1 MSVAKSKLELSSK
14 SEDLNA
20 SMKTKSVRDWTGNSA
35 KLKRMSAK
43 RSANFSKNKKPK
55 RRMRE
60 RLKRKRRRSKSKLK
74 RLIMEKRRRNLQRS

>member
-43 RSANFSKNKKPK
+43 RSANF
-55 RRMRE
+55 
-60 RLKRKRRRSKSKLK
+60 
-74 RLIMEKRRRNLQRS
+74 